1 MEKSAWFALEAIAFK
16 ARMRQISDTWS
27 KPFVRRPQQP
37 RIPPMKK
44 PAWSL
49 IFTAVLC
56 IAAQAQSVEV
66 VVPAKSSIWLAGADA
81 TASHAGDTILNAT
94 PFEVGLQDILGLTN
108 QAISFYA
115 QAKWDLDPNGAGQVA
130 DGNGALRPIGPVFGI
145 GQVTTRSMGLIGV
158 FIDDKPYKQRGSAP
172 NGLGYTRTNEVIKPK
187 LYQPFYIGSGTNTF
201 GEPMKFIM
209 PAGTKRLFLGVDDS
223 GSYNNIGSA
232 RVVVNFEGQYPPL
245 PRKAVANSDI
255 VNGFVV
261 GVKVSDFGSGY
272 ETPPVVLLVGGG
284 GTGATAIATVS
295 KGVITG
301 IKIVNPGSGYTSA
314 PTVRIAS
321 PPFTPKLSIDVA
333 KVRVRLEVVLG
344 RKYQI
349 ESSSDLQVWTKTGD
363 AFVAQDEVL
372 QQDFDVD
379 VFGRYF
385 RINQVP

>member
-1 MEKSAWFALEAIAFK
+1 
-16 ARMRQISDTWS
+16 
-27 KPFVRRPQQP
+27 
-37 RIPPMKK
+37 MKK

-49 IFTAVLC
+49 IFAAIFGIV
-56 IAAQAQSVEV
+56 AQAQSIEV
-66 VVPAKSSIWLAGADA
+66 IVPAKSNIYLAGADA
-81 TASHAGDTILNAT
+81 TASYAGDTILNAT
-94 PFEVGLQDILGLTN
+94 PFEVGIQNILGLTN
-108 QAISFYA
+108 QAITFFA
-115 QAKWDLDPNGAGQVA
+115 QAKWDLDPNGAGQGA

-145 GQVTTRSMGLIGV
+145 GQVTSRFMGLIGV

-172 NGLGYTRTNEVIKPK
+172 SGLGYTRTNEVISPK
-187 LYQPFYIGSGTNTF
+187 LYQPFYIGSGTNTL

-209 PAGTKRLFLGVDDS
+209 PAGAKKLFLGADDF
-223 GSYNNIGSA
+223 GTYNNIGSA
-232 RVVVNFEGQYPPL
+232 KVVVNFEGQYPPL
-245 PRKAVANSDI
+245 PRKAIASADV

-261 GVKVSDFGSGY
+261 GVKVSDLGAGY
-272 ETPPVVLLVGGG
+272 DVPPTVILVGGG

-295 KGVITG
+295 KGVITS
-301 IKIVNPGSGYTSA
+301 IKIVNPGSGYTST

-349 ESSSDLQVWTKTGD
+349 ESSADLQVWTKAGD

-379 VFGRYF
+379 ISGRYF